1 MTEHGPEQPVA
12 AEQTAVPREQ
22 PEPTAARAAF
32 VEQWQKR
39 IRKAKA
45 HWSRDFRRIL
55 LNMEMAKLGSTGE
68 WRRGK
73 NYTANIIQ
81 RHINGRVATLYAKN
95 PRVTAKRRE
104 RMDFA
109 IWDGTQEMLQVA
121 METMRVNPADPNNAA
136 LIQDVVQGL
145 QRKQMFNKIGK
156 TLEILFHYYLDE
168 QSQNFKHQAKQAV
181 RRSQVTGVAYCKL
194 GYQRILEKR
203 PEITSQIADATNRLA
218 TIEALSADLAD
229 GVIQQEDPAAEELRI
244 MLRDLQAQETIIT
257 REGLVFTWPKSKD
270 VIVDTNCVQLNGF
283 IGADWVAVEMM
294 LSPQK
299 VQEVWQVDVSKG
311 VGVSTDDGGS
321 GTIDVNTADGSGQEA
336 GGSGK
341 RSGKVRVWEVQDK
354 RTGMVFVIAEGWKDF
369 IKEPAAP
376 DMALERFWDLF
387 VLEFNPVEDDGDRPR
402 IHGLSEVELIE
413 DMQMEYNRARQGLR
427 EHRIANRPGHVT
439 TKGKLEDDDK
449 RSFGIRAAHDV
460 IELNG
465 LSPGEK
471 IVDVLQAIPTVG
483 IDPNLYD
490 VTPVFDDL
498 QRTAGTQEA
507 ELGKKKGITA
517 TESGIA
523 EGSRA
528 SGVESNKA
536 DLDIMLTELA
546 RSGGQALLKLAGRAE
561 VEKIVGP
568 GSVWPEF
575 SSQEIA
581 EEIFLEVRAG
591 SSGKPNQAQDIA
603 NFERMAPTLV
613 QTPGISPS
621 WFARK
626 QLEMLDANI
635 DLEEAILEGM
645 PSILALNALA
655 GQPTDP
661 ASVAPG
667 QGGAPGAGPGADP
680 AQQGG
685 QGQFNAPQPGG
696 PQGPQPGFPAPV
708 V

>member
-1 MTEHGPEQPVA
+1 MAEHGLEQPVA
-12 AEQTAVPREQ
+12 AEQTAIPRVQ
-22 PEPTAARAAF
+22 PEPSEARAAF

-55 LNMEMAKLGSTGE
+55 LNMEMAKLGSNGE

-81 RHINGRVATLYAKN
+81 RHVNGRVATLYAKN
-95 PRVTAKRRE
+95 PRVVAKRRE
-104 RMDFA
+104 QLDFA

-121 METMRVNPADPNNAA
+121 LETMRVNPADPNNVA
-136 LIQDVVQGL
+136 LIQDIVQGL
-145 QRKQMFNKIGK
+145 QRKKMFNKIGK

-168 QSQNFKHQAKQAV
+168 QSQNFKQQAKQAV

-203 PEITSQIADATNRLA
+203 PEITSQIEDATNKLA

-229 GVIQQEDPAAEELRI
+229 GVIQQEDAAAEELRI
-244 MLRDLQAQETIIT
+244 MLKDLQEQPSIVT
-257 REGLVFTWPKSKD
+257 REGLVFTWPKTKD
-270 VIVDTNCVQLNGF
+270 VIVDPNCVQLNGF
-283 IGADWVAVEMM
+283 IGADWIAVEMM
-294 LSPQK
+294 LTPQK

-311 VGVSTDDGGS
+311 VGVPTSDGGS
-321 GTIDVNTADGSGQEA
+321 GTIAVNTADGSGQEA
-336 GGSGK
+336 NGKK
-341 RSGKVRVWEVQDK
+341 RSDKVRVWEVQDK
-354 RTGMVFVIAEGWKDF
+354 RTGMVFVIAEGWKNF
-369 IKEPAAP
+369 LKEPAAP

-387 VLEFNPVEDDGDRPR
+387 VLEFNPVEDDGERPR

-427 EHRIANRPGHVT
+427 DHRVANRPGHVT
-439 TKGKLEDDDK
+439 YEGKFEDEDK
-449 RSFGIRAAHDV
+449 KNFGTRATHDV
-460 IELNG
+460 IALNG
-465 LSPGEK
+465 LAPGEK
-471 IVDVLQAIPTVG
+471 IGDVLQAIPTIP

-490 VTPVFDDL
+490 VNPHFDDL

-507 ELGKKKGITA
+507 DLGKKKGITA

-528 SGVESNKA
+528 SGVESNKD

-575 SSQEIA
+575 SGQEIA

-591 SSGKPNQAQDIA
+591 SSGKPNQAQNIA
-603 NFERMAPTLV
+603 NFERMAPTLL
-613 QTPGISPS
+613 QTPGINPS
-621 WFARK
+621 WFARQ

-645 PSILALNALA
+645 PSLLALNSLA

-667 QGGAPGAGPGADP
+667 QGGAPGAGPQADP

-685 QGQFNAPQPGG
+685 QGRFNAPQPGG

-708 V
+708 Q